1 MSRRGRCSNSDGVTD
16 MIIALMVLA
25 FALPIGAAYW
35 AFKGNTETK
44 RLIGMMGLIFFVIV
58 GLFGM
63 ITG

>member
-1 MSRRGRCSNSDGVTD
+1 

-35 AFKGNTETK
+35 AFKGNTEMK
-44 RLIGMMGLIFFVIV
+44 RLIGTIGLIFLVIV